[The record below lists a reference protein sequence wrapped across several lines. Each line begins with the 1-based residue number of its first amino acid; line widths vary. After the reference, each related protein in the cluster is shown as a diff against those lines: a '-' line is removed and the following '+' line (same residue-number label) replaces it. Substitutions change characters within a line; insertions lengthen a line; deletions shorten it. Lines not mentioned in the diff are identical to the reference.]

1 MEASHASSTSR
12 SVLISDALR
21 KYKII
26 VGYLVF
32 VAMLVGVFIAKDRL
46 LQCSLA
52 VGGIVV
58 LWTLEPI
65 PYHVASFVPLVV
77 FPLSNLIPAK
87 EVAMRYMND
96 DIIRALSGLFISIL
110 LQTSKL
116 NRRMALYLLLAVGT
130 SVRWLL
136 LVYMWLVFLFA
147 MFVTD
152 AAVTAIMISL
162 VDTLVAEV
170 YASKVRVRVV
180 KLNKANEEARLKQQ
194 QAAAAA
200 GAEQEARAALE
211 GQDIAPYADYDHVL
225 HEEQTHC
232 AILRKAFMLA
242 LSYAAVSGTAVLLAN
257 RPCFILEALL
267 LDQYNYGISLTKW
280 VAVNAAF
287 GLVTL
292 VFGWLFVFYT
302 FLRKYDEDG
311 AEDSTA
317 AKEVCRS
324 KLEQLGEMTLN
335 EMTVTGLFFLCL
347 ALWVTRQPHIIH
359 GWQDHLGLRLVSEST
374 VGFFVVILAF
384 LLPSDFHNF
393 ELKNRILK
401 WNDVYHKMPWGVI
414 FVMSGNIAI
423 SYALGECGVFRAL
436 MDWSRQLSANAVWA
450 ELFFLFLTSIASEV
464 TTVKDRLPEFY
475 YIAGN
480 VSQLTDMHPL
490 RLMLPVSAASEF
502 NYMMPSSGARNAI
515 IFEISYISALEMIL
529 PGLLMKIVSCFLYLG
544 ILNSVGDI
552 MMGDEVLAVVN
563 TTIAATVASTSSA
576 SVSVS
581 ARSLLFDNKL

>member
-12 SVLISDALR
+12 SMLMSDALR

-32 VAMLVGVFIAKDRL
+32 IAMLVGVFLGKDRL
-46 LQCSLA
+46 LQCGLA

-170 YASKVRVRVV
+170 YASKVRMRVI

-194 QAAAAA
+194 AAAAAAA
-200 GAEQEARAALE
+200 GGAGVDQEARAGLE
-211 GQDIAPYADYDHVL
+211 GQDIAPYGKRPL
-225 HEEQTHC
+225 SSP
-232 AILRKAFMLA
+232 KA
-242 LSYAAVSGTAVLLAN
+242 SVQVGS
-257 RPCFILEALL
+257 
-267 LDQYNYGISLTKW
+267 
-280 VAVNAAF
+280 
-287 GLVTL
+287 
-292 VFGWLFVFYT
+292 
-302 FLRKYDEDG
+302 
-311 AEDSTA
+311 
-317 AKEVCRS
+317 
-324 KLEQLGEMTLN
+324 
-335 EMTVTGLFFLCL
+335 
-347 ALWVTRQPHIIH
+347 
-359 GWQDHLGLRLVSEST
+359 LVSEST

-423 SYALGECGVFRAL
+423 SYALGECGVFKAL
-436 MDWSRQLSANAVWA
+436 MDWSRQLSANTVWV
-450 ELFFLFLTSIASEV
+450 ELFFLFLTSTASEV

-480 VSQLTDMHPL
+480 V
-490 RLMLPVSAASEF
+490 
-502 NYMMPSSGARNAI
+502 
-515 IFEISYISALEMIL
+515 IL
-529 PGLLMKIVSCFLYLG
+529 PGMLMKIVSCFLYLG
-544 ILNSVGDI
+544 ILNSVGSI

-563 TTIAATVASTSSA
+563 STVSSTLASTASSA
-576 SVSVS
+576 AS
-581 ARSLLFDNKL
+581 ARNLPFVFDNKL